1 MRWFLL
7 LLLIGCTSQEHHFE
21 GIAMKIPYHVI
32 VGKSLSS
39 KEEEQVTNIIKETFN
54 EINQTFNHYN
64 PSSELSLLNNST
76 QMNLSSPLL
85 DLINLSR
92 NINLLTQG
100 RFDPTLGAV
109 ILKWKRSIKQGYAP
123 ENLSSSPTGF
133 ENLEIQGSHCHKKRP
148 VILDFDGIA
157 KGYAVDLITE
167 RLSSYHN
174 VFVDWGGDIRVLGH
188 HPSRRPW
195 AVKIAISNEIISL
208 ENEAIATSGETF
220 QIHIINPLTL
230 KPLTKSP
237 FTSISVLAPTC
248 ALADSLATAAM
259 IFETPEE
266 LEELKKQTP
275 NAKFLVL
282 YK

>member
-7 LLLIGCTSQEHHFE
+7 LLLTACTSQEHHFQ

-32 VGKSLSS
+32 IGTSLSS
-39 KEEEQVTNIIKETFN
+39 KEKEQVTKIIKETFD

-76 QMNLSSPLL
+76 EMNLSPALL
-85 DLINLSR
+85 HLINLSR
-92 NINLLTQG
+92 NINLLTHG
-100 RFDPTLGAV
+100 RFDPTLGGV
-109 ILKWKRSIKQGYAP
+109 ISRWKASMKQGHP
-123 ENLSSSPTGF
+123 PGNLFSSPSGF
-133 ENLEIQGSHCHKKRP
+133 ENLGIEGSHCYKKQP
-148 VILDFDGIA
+148 IILDFDGIA
-157 KGYAVDLITE
+157 KGYTVDLITE

-188 HPSRRPW
+188 HPSGRYW
-195 AVKIAISNEIISL
+195 TVKIAISNEIMTL

-230 KPLTKSP
+230 EPLKKSP

-259 IFETPEE
+259 VCETPEE
-266 LEELKKQTP
+266 LEELKKEIP
-275 NAKFLVL
+275 IANFLVL